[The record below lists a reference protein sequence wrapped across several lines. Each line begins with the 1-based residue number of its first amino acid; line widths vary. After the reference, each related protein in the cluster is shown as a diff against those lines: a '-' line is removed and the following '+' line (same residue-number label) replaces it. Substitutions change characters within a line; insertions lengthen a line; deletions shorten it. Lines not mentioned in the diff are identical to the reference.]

1 MNRNR
6 KNQRVRERLK
16 RLRDAAGEK
25 KENLIPYMIDSLKA
39 YATLGEIMGTVR
51 EAYGYAYDPLD
62 AIASP
67 FTS

>member
-1 MNRNR
+1 M
-6 KNQRVRERLK
+6 
-16 RLRDAAGEK
+16 RDAAGEK

-51 EAYGYAYDPLD
+51 EAYGYTYDPLD
-62 AIASP
+62 AIASE